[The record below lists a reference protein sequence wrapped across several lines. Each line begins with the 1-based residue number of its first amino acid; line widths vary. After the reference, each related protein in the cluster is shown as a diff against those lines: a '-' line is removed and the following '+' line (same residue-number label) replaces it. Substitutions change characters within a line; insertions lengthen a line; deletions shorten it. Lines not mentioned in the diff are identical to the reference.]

1 MLKGLNVFLVGMMG
15 SGKTTVGNILA
26 QKLNYRFFDT
36 DVLIERVMGQSVSE
50 IFATS
55 GEDSF
60 RDMETQV
67 LGNLS
72 AYTKSIIATG
82 GGIVIKPANW
92 SYLHHGVVIWLDA
105 PVEVILARLADDNTR
120 PLLQETDPEQ
130 KLNELLEKRTPLYSL
145 ADLQIHI
152 TADQTPET
160 IANQIMTKIPS
171 ILK

>member
-1 MLKGLNVFLVGMMG
+1 MLKGLNIFLVGMMG
-15 SGKTTVGNILA
+15 SGKTTVGSILA

-50 IFATS
+50 IFANS

-60 RDMETQV
+60 RDVETQV
-67 LGNLS
+67 LGNIS
-72 AYTKSIIATG
+72 AYTKSIVATG

-92 SYLHHGVVIWLDA
+92 SYLHHGLVVWLDA
-105 PVEVILARLADDNTR
+105 PVDLIMARLADDNTR
-120 PLLQETDPEQ
+120 PLLQETDPKK

-152 TADQTPET
+152 TADNTPEV
-160 IANQIMTKIPS
+160 IASQIMTKIPS